1 MTSAGRAAS
10 VTLLRN
16 PAISEPLS
24 TRRTLL
30 ERATDAVLSLGR
42 PVFSLAIIG
51 LGIETL
57 VCAQRAIFLYP
68 LPSNP
73 RFKAVPVLPFLP
85 PIPWLAYLFGAILV
99 ICGAGLL
106 FKRTLRTSAMVVG
119 SLMFLGAVVL
129 GAPRNA
135 AMPGSMGLR
144 TLVFEP
150 LAIAALAWL
159 LPGESAMPNWLVRVS
174 RYLLAVSFIVFGVDH
189 FLALAPI
196 GTLIPAWIPWHVFW
210 IGFFG
215 AGFIAAGLS
224 IAFNFLQRWG
234 AACIGLMFAIWVF
247 TLHLPTVLGL
257 YVLPGKRT
265 SAGLWSSLLIAVALW
280 GGSWALALAAPA
292 RKRS

>member
-1 MTSAGRAAS
+1 MSETASTEKTGLEHAA
-10 VTLLRN
+10 N
-16 PAISEPLS
+16 
-24 TRRTLL
+24 
-30 ERATDAVLSLGR
+30 AVLSLGR
-42 PVFSLAIIG
+42 PVFSAAIIG
-51 LGIETL
+51 LGVETL

-68 LPSNP
+68 LPSHP
-73 RFKAVPVLPFLP
+73 RFKAIPVLPFLP

-129 GAPRNA
+129 NAPKNA
-135 AMPGSMGLR
+135 AFPGSMGLR

-159 LPGESAMPNWLVRVS
+159 LPGEGATPSWLVRVS

-196 GTLIPAWIPWHVFW
+196 GSLIPKWIPWHVFW

-215 AGFIAAGLS
+215 AAFIAAALS

-234 AACIGLMFAIWVF
+234 AAGIGLMFAIWVF

-257 YVLPGKRT
+257 DILPGKRT
-265 SAGLWSSLLIAVALW
+265 SEGLWSSLLIAVALW
-280 GGSWALALAAPA
+280 GGSWALAN
-292 RKRS
+292 RSRDH